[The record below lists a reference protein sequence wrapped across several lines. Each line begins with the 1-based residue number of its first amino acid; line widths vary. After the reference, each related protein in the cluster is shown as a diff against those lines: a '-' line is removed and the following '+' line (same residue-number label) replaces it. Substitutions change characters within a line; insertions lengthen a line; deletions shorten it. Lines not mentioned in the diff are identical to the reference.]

1 MYGHG
6 YVGVCWAGLAR
17 LVGYAVARLLVMKTL
32 AEIRE
37 ALASLGVERFVLGI
51 HASSFPAGSWD
62 TGFGAPL
69 SREGERVLR
78 FARELG
84 FNALQLGPSGV
95 ISPINLSPYDGTVF
109 ARNPWTLGVE
119 ALTGEAYGALL
130 RADDAALLQRDS
142 AQRRVVSPERA
153 EQNLQRVLDV
163 CYARFVER
171 RSAASDDP
179 IVQALADFRAEARE
193 WLGLDACYE
202 AVAARAGD
210 DPRLFDPALR
220 ALFEPGAAGE
230 ARRSALRATLG
241 AGIERAELAQYLLHA
256 QHRAFR
262 AQAAALGIE
271 LWGDMQV
278 GYSHRDRFLR
288 ADAFSKE
295 YWMGAPPSRTNPDG
309 QPWGYP
315 VLDPDQLERPDS
327 PARRLFA
334 ARARKLLTEHGGIR
348 IDHPHG
354 LVCPWVYTAAHDD
367 PWEAVRAGTRARES
381 PDLDEPTLQRWAI
394 ARREDLNPEARHRYD
409 DDWVRTLDAAQEARY
424 AVLFDVL
431 VELCRDAGLSTCSI
445 AAEVLSTCP
454 YPLWRVL
461 QRHDLGRFRV
471 TQKANLRDP
480 SDVYRTDRAQP
491 NDWLMLG
498 THDTPPIFGLVE
510 RWLAD
515 GSAQLQAAYLAE
527 RLIADPAQRARAREQ
542 FASSARSLLTASL
555 ADLLS
560 SGARNVYVF
569 MGDLFGETEPF
580 NRAGVVHP
588 DNWRYRLDPD
598 FEQLYRERVERGAA
612 LDVAGALRLALT
624 RSLS

>member
-1 MYGHG
+1 MKTSDEIR
-6 YVGVCWAGLAR
+6 AGLA
-17 LVGYAVARLLVMKTL
+17 K
-32 AEIRE
+32 
-37 ALASLGVERFVLGI
+37 LGIDRFVLGI

-62 TGFGAPL
+62 TGYGAPL

-78 FARELG
+78 FAHELG
-84 FNALQLGPSGV
+84 FNALQLGPSGT

-109 ARNPWTLGVE
+109 ARNPWMLGVE
-119 ALTGEAYGALL
+119 ALTHEAYGALL
-130 RADDAALLQRDS
+130 HDDDAALLHGS
-142 AQRRVVSPERA
+142 SEQRRVVNAERA
-153 EQNLQRVLDV
+153 QLNIQNVLDL
-163 CYARFVER
+163 CYERFVER
-171 RSAASDDP
+171 RRASPEDP
-179 IVQALADFRAEARE
+179 IVGALADFRVEARE
-193 WLGLDACYE
+193 WLALDACYE
-202 AVAARAGD
+202 AIAARAGD
-210 DPRLFDPALR
+210 DPRLFEPAL
-220 ALFEPGAAGE
+220 GAMFQSGDAGE

-241 AGIERAELAQYLLHA
+241 AGIERAELAQYLVHA
-256 QHRAFR
+256 QHRGFR
-262 AQAAALGIE
+262 AQASQLGIE

-288 ADAFSKE
+288 ADAFSGSFLI
-295 YWMGAPPSRTNPDG
+295 GAPPSRTNPDG

-315 VLDPDQLERPDS
+315 VLDPEQLERPDS

-334 ARARKLLTEHGGIR
+334 ARARKLLTEHGGVR

-367 PWEAVRAGTRARES
+367 PWIAVRAGTRARES
-381 PDLDEPTLQRWAI
+381 PDLEDATLARWAI
-394 ARREDLNPEARHRYD
+394 ARTEDLNPYALHRYD
-409 DDWVRTLDAAQEARY
+409 DDWVSKLDADQEAHY
-424 AVLFDVL
+424 AVLFDTL
-431 VELCRDAGLSTCSI
+431 VELCREEGLETCSI

-454 YPLWRVL
+454 YPLSRVL
-461 QRHDLGRFRV
+461 ERHGLGRFRV

-498 THDTPPIFGLVE
+498 THDTPPVFGLVH

-527 RLIADPAQRARAREQ
+527 RLIADPSQRQRAREL
-542 FASSARSLLTASL
+542 FASSARALLTASL

-569 MGDLFGETEPF
+569 MGDLFGEAQPF
-580 NRAGVVHP
+580 NRAGIVHP
-588 DNWRYRLDPD
+588 DNWKFRLDPA
-598 FEQLYRERVERGAA
+598 FEQVYRERVERGAA
-612 LDVAGALRLALT
+612 LDVASALHLALT

>member
-1 MYGHG
+1 MKTSSEIR
-6 YVGVCWAGLAR
+6 AGLA
-17 LVGYAVARLLVMKTL
+17 K
-32 AEIRE
+32 
-37 ALASLGVERFVLGI
+37 LGIERFVLGI
-51 HASSFPAGSWD
+51 HTSSFPAGSWD

-69 SREGERVLR
+69 SHEGERVLR
-78 FARELG
+78 FAHELG
-84 FNALQLGPSGV
+84 FNALQLGPCGV
-95 ISPINLSPYDGTVF
+95 VSPINLSPYDGTVF
-109 ARNPWTLGVE
+109 ARNPWSLGVE
-119 ALTGEAYGALL
+119 ALTRPEYGALL
-130 RADDAALLQRDS
+130 RQDDAALLHGTS
-142 AQRRVVSPERA
+142 EQRRVVCAERA
-153 EQNLQRVLDV
+153 QLNIQSVLEL
-163 CYARFVER
+163 YHQRFVELR
-171 RSAASDDP
+171 RNTPSDP
-179 IVQALADFRAEARE
+179 LVQAFAAFRAEARE
-193 WLGLDACYE
+193 WLALDACYE

-210 DPRLFDPALR
+210 DPTLFEPALR
-220 ALFEPGAAGE
+220 ALFEPGDAGE

-241 AGIERAELAQYLLHA
+241 DGIERAELAQYLLHA

-262 AQAAALGIE
+262 DGASELGIE

-288 ADAFSKE
+288 AEAFSSSFL
-295 YWMGAPPSRTNPDG
+295 MGAPPSRTNPDG

-315 VLDPDQLERPDS
+315 VLDPDQLARADS

-367 PWEAVRAGTRARES
+367 PAEAVRAGTRARES
-381 PDLDEPTLQRWAI
+381 PDLDDPTLVRWAI
-394 ARREDLNPEARHRYD
+394 ARKDDLNPHALHRYD
-409 DDWVRTLDAAQEARY
+409 DDWVRTLDAEQEAHY
-424 AVLFDVL
+424 AVLFDTL
-431 VELCRDAGLSTCSI
+431 IELCREAGQGTCNV

-454 YPLWRVL
+454 YPLSRVL
-461 QRHDLGRFRV
+461 ERHSLGRFRV

-480 SDVYRTDRAQP
+480 ADVYRSDRAQP

-498 THDTPPIFGLVE
+498 THDTPPIFGLVH

-527 RLIADPAQRARAREQ
+527 RLIADPAQRGQARAL
-542 FASSARSLLTASL
+542 FASSARALLTASL

-569 MGDLFGETEPF
+569 MGDLFGEAQPF
-580 NRAGVVHP
+580 NRAGIVHP
-588 DNWRYRLDPD
+588 DNWKFRLDPA
-598 FEQLYRERVERGAA
+598 FEQVYRERVERGAA
-612 LDVAGALRLALT
+612 LDVASALHLALT